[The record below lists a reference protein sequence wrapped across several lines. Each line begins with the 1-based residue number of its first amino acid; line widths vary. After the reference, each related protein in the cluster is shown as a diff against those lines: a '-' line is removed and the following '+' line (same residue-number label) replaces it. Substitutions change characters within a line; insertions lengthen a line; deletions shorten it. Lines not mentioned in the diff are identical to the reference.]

1 MTDATATTSLG
12 QDARTIG
19 LVGLAHGSSHFFHL
33 LLPPLFPWLMADF
46 GYSYVELGSVVSVF
60 FVVSGVGQMLSG
72 FLVDKVGA
80 RPIMFAA
87 LASFALAGLIA
98 ASAQNYAM
106 LIAAA
111 FCAGL
116 GNAPF
121 HPVDFT
127 ILNKRVSPK
136 NMGHAFSVHGISGN
150 LGWAAA
156 PVFMAGITSW
166 TGSWRI
172 ACLSGAALALL
183 ILTIVVHQRRWL
195 DDRQVHQPEAKTAAA
210 TASAHAREQNPFSFL
225 ALPAVWLCFAFFF
238 FTTAGLSAVQSFSSP
253 ALSSIY
259 PHLDLT
265 VTSWM
270 VTGFMLCSA
279 VGMVGGGFLAARV
292 QRLEQVITVFL
303 LLAGALL
310 ALAGTGWL
318 PGSVALV
325 VGAAA
330 GFGQGLAGPSRDMLI
345 KQAAPPGAT
354 GRVYGTVY
362 SGLDL
367 GFSLA
372 APIFGWMMDRQQ
384 PHWVFYGAGIALAVS
399 VLAAGAVGSNVH
411 ERRMQAA

>member
-1 MTDATATTSLG
+1 MTQTTASPSLK

-46 GYSYVELGSVVSVF
+46 GYSYVELGTVVSVF
-60 FVVSGVGQMLSG
+60 FVVSGVGQMLAG
-72 FLVDKVGA
+72 FWVDKVGA
-80 RPIMFAA
+80 RPVMFAA
-87 LASFALAGLIA
+87 LGSFALAGLIA

-106 LIAAA
+106 LVAAA
-111 FCAGL
+111 VFAGL

-127 ILNKRVSPK
+127 ILNKRVSPQ
-136 NMGHAFSVHGISGN
+136 NMGHAFSVHGITGN

-156 PVFMAGITSW
+156 PVFMVGITSW

-172 ACLSGAALALL
+172 ACLGGAVLALL
-183 ILTIVVHQRRWL
+183 VLAIVVHQRRWL
-195 DDRQVHQPEAKTAAA
+195 DDRENTALN
-210 TASAHAREQNPFSFL
+210 TTKEIASCAEEKKESMFAFL

-238 FTTAGLSAVQSFSSP
+238 FTTAGLSAVQSFASP
-253 ALSSIY
+253 ALNTLY
-259 PHLDLT
+259 PALSVA

-303 LLAGALL
+303 LLSGALL
-310 ALAGTGWL
+310 ALVGTGWL
-318 PGSVALV
+318 SGPVALV

-330 GFGQGLAGPSRDMLI
+330 GLGQGLAGPSRDMLI

-372 APIFGWMMDRQQ
+372 APIFGWLMDRQQ

-399 VLAAGAVGSNVH
+399 VLAAGAVGANVQQ
-411 ERRMQAA
+411 RRLP

>member
-1 MTDATATTSLG
+1 M
-12 QDARTIG
+12 
-19 LVGLAHGSSHFFHL
+19 
-33 LLPPLFPWLMADF
+33 
-46 GYSYVELGSVVSVF
+46 
-60 FVVSGVGQMLSG
+60 
-72 FLVDKVGA
+72 GA
-80 RPIMFAA
+80 RPILFAA
-87 LASFALAGLIA
+87 LASFALAGLVA

-106 LIAAA
+106 LVAAA
-111 FCAGL
+111 VLAGL

-127 ILNKRVSPK
+127 ILNQRVSPQ

-150 LGWAAA
+150 VGWAAA

-172 ACLSGAALALL
+172 ACFSGAVLALVVL
-183 ILTIVVHQRRWL
+183 AIVVHQRRWL
-195 DDRQVHQPEAKTAAA
+195 DDRPHLTAGASKGIAVAAVKT
-210 TASAHAREQNPFSFL
+210 EENPFSFL

-238 FTTAGLSAVQSFSSP
+238 FTTAGLSAVQSFASP
-253 ALSSIY
+253 ALHSLY
-259 PHLDLT
+259 PQLSLA
-265 VTSWM
+265 VTYWM

-279 VGMVGGGFLAARV
+279 LGMVGGGFLAARV
-292 QRLEQVITVFL
+292 LRLDRVIAVFL

-318 PGSVALV
+318 PGYLALA

-367 GFSLA
+367 GFSVA
-372 APIFGWMMDRQQ
+372 APIFGWLMDHQQ
-384 PHWVFYGAGIALAVS
+384 PQGVFYGAALALAVS
-399 VLAAGAVGSNVH
+399 VLAAGAVGSQVQQQ
-411 ERRMQAA
+411 RLQAI

>member
-1 MTDATATTSLG
+1 MTNATASTSLG
-12 QDARTIG
+12 HDARTIG
-19 LVGLAHGSSHFFHL
+19 LVGLAHGASHFFHL
-33 LLPPLFPWLMADF
+33 LLPPLFPWLMAEF
-46 GYSYVELGSVVSVF
+46 GYSYVELGTVVSVF
-60 FVVSGVGQMLSG
+60 FVVSGVGQMLAG

-80 RPIMFAA
+80 RPILFAA
-87 LASFALAGLIA
+87 LASFALAGLVA

-106 LIAAA
+106 LVAAA
-111 FCAGL
+111 VLAGL

-127 ILNKRVSPK
+127 ILNQRVSPQ

-150 LGWAAA
+150 VGWAAA

-172 ACLSGAALALL
+172 ACFSGAVLALVVL
-183 ILTIVVHQRRWL
+183 AIVVHQRRWL
-195 DDRQVHQPEAKTAAA
+195 DDRPHLTAGASKGIAVAAVKT
-210 TASAHAREQNPFSFL
+210 EENPFSFL

-238 FTTAGLSAVQSFSSP
+238 FTTAGLSAVQSFASP
-253 ALSSIY
+253 ALHSLY
-259 PHLDLT
+259 PQLSLA
-265 VTSWM
+265 VTYWM

-292 QRLEQVITVFL
+292 LRLDRVIAVFL

-310 ALAGTGWL
+310 ALA
-318 PGSVALV
+318 

-367 GFSLA
+367 GFSVA
-372 APIFGWMMDRQQ
+372 APIFGWLMDHQQ
-384 PHWVFYGAGIALAVS
+384 PQGVFYGAALALAVS
-399 VLAAGAVGSNVH
+399 VLAAGAVGSQVQQQ
-411 ERRMQAA
+411 RLQAI